1 MGVYFVA
8 YDEVAPIFIQAQG
21 HDILSEVKWFGSD
34 GSALNN
40 KVVRNTDAAIFASK
54 TGFANPI
61 FGVENA
67 SNARFKRVEALI
79 EKEIERIPRSYASTA
94 YDALWVAALAENQTN
109 QTNNIEQLKNA
120 FTRIA
125 NSYSG
130 ITGNTSLDRNG
141 DRKYGD
147 YEYWT
152 VIEDKNNSGS
162 YKWTTIGKFVYEK
175 SSNDHN

>member
-1 MGVYFVA
+1 MMLYGLRHW
-8 YDEVAPIFIQAQG
+8 PKTRQTKQTT
-21 HDILSEVKWFGSD
+21 LSG
-34 GSALNN
+34 
-40 KVVRNTDAAIFASK
+40 
-54 TGFANPI
+54 
-61 FGVENA
+61 
-67 SNARFKRVEALI
+67 
-79 EKEIERIPRSYASTA
+79 
-94 YDALWVAALAENQTN
+94 
-109 QTNNIEQLKNA
+109 LKNA

-152 VIEDKNNSGS
+152 VIEDKNSGS
-162 YKWTTIGKFVYEK
+162 YKWTTIGKFVSEK

>member
-1 MGVYFVA
+1 M
-8 YDEVAPIFIQAQG
+8 
-21 HDILSEVKWFGSD
+21 
-34 GSALNN
+34 
-40 KVVRNTDAAIFASK
+40 
-54 TGFANPI
+54 
-61 FGVENA
+61 
-67 SNARFKRVEALI
+67 
-79 EKEIERIPRSYASTA
+79 
-94 YDALWVAALAENQTN
+94 AENQTN

-152 VIEDKNNSGS
+152 VIKDKNNSGS